1 MNYDESVEIAVT
13 APACR
18 RVLVRTRQHER
29 ATVRGIAGGRSRPWP
44 NAGRAHE
51 GWASRP
57 DAKFSPCKALKTHE
71 TGKSSPAPL
80 RKARRGLS
88 RADELGAG
96 AHLTEPSPGR

>member
-71 TGKSSPAPL
+71 TAKESRFCATPLNGPAKAPRGKAL
-80 RKARRGLS
+80 
-88 RADELGAG
+88 LGKCDA
-96 AHLTEPSPGR
+96 L